1 MTDNLYA
8 VRRLRDK
15 LKKAREP
22 DFEVREGDL
31 IHSIG
36 GGQAWVVID
45 VTSRAETMQSVVRYY
60 IPGKGEST
68 ITLKRLE
75 RQVDRGLFKIYK
87 GSKWSEGEGD

>member
-36 GGQAWVVID
+36 GGQAWVVVD

-75 RQVDRGLFKIYK
+75 RQVERGLFKVYK
-87 GSKWSEGEGD
+87 GSKWSEGESD